1 MAHNPRSTGFSP
13 PPFHMANLTLVL
25 TVFKHFNTGAFTW
38 PTGVAVNCHIKCELN
53 GCNNGARDNVLV
65 FLRWCGGDGEYA
77 HVPIEG
83 GRW

>member
-1 MAHNPRSTGFSP
+1 
-13 PPFHMANLTLVL
+13 MANLTLVL

-65 FLRWCGGDGEYA
+65 FSDGVVEMGNT
-77 HVPIEG
+77 HMCL
-83 GRW
+83 